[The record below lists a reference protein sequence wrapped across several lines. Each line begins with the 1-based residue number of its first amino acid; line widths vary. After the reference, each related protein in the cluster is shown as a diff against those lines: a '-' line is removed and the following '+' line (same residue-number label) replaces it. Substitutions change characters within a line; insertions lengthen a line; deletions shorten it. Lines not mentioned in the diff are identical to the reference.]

1 MFDICSSSPK
11 SQMKKNFFRKILN
24 NMKGKNQHVSIVYK
38 NYGYNILQWKTTIKD
53 IFQNYKGK
61 FIYKYVQWY
70 LYV

>member
-1 MFDICSSSPK
+1 
-11 SQMKKNFFRKILN
+11 MKKKFFRKILN

-61 FIYKYVQWY
+61 FIYKYVQ
-70 LYV
+70 